1 VKLHVEVYED
11 DPRIVAFVMRST
23 SRVLA
28 TRSIELTPD
37 GIRIACH
44 CEKSPCPANG
54 CIYRPAAA
62 AKIQEQIEEFLDALR
77 QEYFLPPKRVD
88 YLYVGNDQ
96 RMIERPIFTL
106 PPCWRCEVMRA
117 AARQE
122 FDRRRSQR

>member
-1 VKLHVEVYED
+1 MYK
-11 DPRIVAFVMRST
+11 RQ

-28 TRSIELTPD
+28 TRAIDLTPD
-37 GIRIACH
+37 GIRIACN

-54 CIYRPAAA
+54 WIYRPAAA
-62 AKIQEQIEEFLDALR
+62 AAIQEQVEEFLVALR

-96 RMIERPIFTL
+96 RMIERPIFSL
-106 PPCWRCEVMRA
+106 PSCWRREVMLA